1 MKNQISD
8 IDRGIRRRVQL
19 FALIMLASFAAV
31 FFLIIQPE
39 HGRASQANAEVD
51 RLARE
56 GGSIVATESMLQDL
70 EKERAQRLA
79 IEHEQLE
86 IIPDHASESR
96 LTDALALK
104 VDDGAATSWS
114 VRLLPV
120 EEIDVPDETRLFR
133 SLPMAVEMRGRFA
146 AVLDALQR
154 VESSDRL
161 VRLRSLRV
169 IRSRTSSQMVEA
181 NFELDTVFATEVTE

>member
-1 MKNQISD
+1 MKNKISE
-8 IDRGIRRRVQL
+8 IDRNIRRRVQ
-19 FALIMLASFAAV
+19 FWSVIMAASVAAA
-31 FFLIIQPE
+31 FFLVIQPE
-39 HGRASQANAEVD
+39 YGRASVATAEMD
-51 RLARE
+51 RLERE
-56 GGSIVATESMLQDL
+56 SGSIIATESMLQEL
-70 EKERAQRLA
+70 EVERIHRLS
-79 IEHEQLE
+79 IEREQLE
-86 IIPDHASESR
+86 TIPTSASESR

-120 EEIDVPDETRLFR
+120 EEIQVPDETKQFK

-169 IRSRTSSQMVEA
+169 TRSRNESQMVEA

>member
-1 MKNQISD
+1 MKNRISA

-19 FALIMLASFAAV
+19 SALIMLAAFASV

-39 HGRASQANAEVD
+39 HSRAEQANAEVD
-51 RLARE
+51 RLERE
-56 GGSIVATESMLQDL
+56 GGSIVATETMLQDL
-70 EKERAQRLA
+70 EAERAQRLA

-86 IIPDHASESR
+86 IIPKDASESR

>member
-1 MKNQISD
+1 MKKQISE
-8 IDRGIRRRVQL
+8 IDRDIRRRVQ
-19 FALIMLASFAAV
+19 FSAVIMSAAIASA
-31 FFLIIQPE
+31 FFLVIQPE
-39 HGRASQANAEVD
+39 HSRASVATNEVD
-51 RLARE
+51 RLERE
-56 GGSIVATESMLQDL
+56 SGSIVATESMLDEL
-70 EKERAQRLA
+70 KIERAHRLA
-79 IEHEQLE
+79 IERDQLE
-86 IIPDHASESR
+86 AIPVDASESR

-120 EEIDVPDETRLFR
+120 EEIDVPDETRQFK

-169 IRSRTSSQMVEA
+169 TRSRNDSQMVEA
-181 NFELDTVFATEVTE
+181 NFELDTVFATEVIE

>member
-19 FALIMLASFAAV
+19 FALIMLAAFAAV
-31 FFLIIQPE
+31 LFLIIQPE
-39 HGRASQANAEVD
+39 HSRAAQANAEVD
-51 RLARE
+51 RLERE

-70 EKERAQRLA
+70 GTERARRLA
-79 IEHEQLE
+79 IEREQLE

>member
-1 MKNQISD
+1 MKNEIRH
-8 IDRGIRRRVQL
+8 IDRGIRRRIQ
-19 FALIMLASFAAV
+19 FSAMIMLAAFAAA
-31 FFLIIQPE
+31 FFLVIQPE
-39 HGRASQANAEVD
+39 HGRAALATDEVN
-51 RLARE
+51 RLERE
-56 GGSIVATESMLQDL
+56 SGSIIATESMLNEL
-70 EKERAQRLA
+70 EIERSHRLS
-79 IEHEQLE
+79 IEREQLE
-86 IIPDHASESR
+86 PIPADASESR

-120 EEIDVPDETRLFR
+120 EEIEVPDETRQFK

-146 AVLDALQR
+146 AVLAALQR

-169 IRSRTSSQMVEA
+169 TRSRTDSKMVEA

>member
-1 MKNQISD
+1 MKKQISE
-8 IDRGIRRRVQL
+8 IDRDIRRRVQ
-19 FALIMLASFAAV
+19 FTAVIMSAAIASV
-31 FFLIIQPE
+31 FFLVIQPE
-39 HGRASQANAEVD
+39 HSRASVATNEVD
-51 RLARE
+51 RLERE
-56 GGSIVATESMLQDL
+56 SGSIVATESMLDEL
-70 EKERAQRLA
+70 KIERAHRLA
-79 IEHEQLE
+79 IERDQLE
-86 IIPDHASESR
+86 AIPVDASESR

-120 EEIDVPDETRLFR
+120 EEIDVPDETRQFK

-169 IRSRTSSQMVEA
+169 TRSRNDSQMVEA
-181 NFELDTVFATEVTE
+181 NFELDTVFATEVIE

>member
-1 MKNQISD
+1 MKNEISE
-8 IDRGIRRRVQL
+8 IDRGIRRRVQ
-19 FALIMLASFAAV
+19 FSAVIMMAFVAAV
-31 FFLIIQPE
+31 FFLVIQPE
-39 HGRASQANAEVD
+39 HSRASLASDEVE
-51 RLARE
+51 RLERE
-56 GGSIVATESMLQDL
+56 SGSIIATESMLQDL
-70 EKERAQRLA
+70 ELERMHRIT
-79 IEHEQLE
+79 IEREQLE
-86 IIPDHASESR
+86 IIPTDASESR

-114 VRLLPV
+114 VRLLPI
-120 EEIDVPDETRLFR
+120 EEIEVPDETRQFK

-169 IRSRTSSQMVEA
+169 TRSRSESDMVEA
-181 NFELDTVFATEVTE
+181 NFELDTVFATEVIE

>member
-1 MKNQISD
+1 MKNEINE
-8 IDRGIRRRVQL
+8 IDRVIRRRVQCS
-19 FALIMLASFAAV
+19 ALIMLAAFAAA
-31 FFLIIQPE
+31 FFLVIQPE
-39 HGRASQANAEVD
+39 HSRASLATDEVE
-51 RLARE
+51 RLERE
-56 GGSIVATESMLQDL
+56 SGSIIATESMLQEL
-70 EKERAQRLA
+70 ELERRHRIT
-79 IEHEQLE
+79 IEREQLE
-86 IIPDHASESR
+86 IIPTDASESR

-114 VRLLPV
+114 VRLLPI
-120 EEIDVPDETRLFR
+120 EEIEVPDETRQFK

-169 IRSRTSSQMVEA
+169 TRSRSQSDMVEA
-181 NFELDTVFATEVTE
+181 NFELDTVFATEVIE

>member
-1 MKNQISD
+1 MKNGISET
-8 IDRGIRRRVQL
+8 DRVIRRRIQL
-19 FALIMLASFAAV
+19 SGLLMVAAFAAV
-31 FFLIIQPE
+31 FLLVVQPE
-39 HGRASQANAEVD
+39 HGRSARANAEVD
-51 RLARE
+51 RLERE
-56 GGSIVATESMLQDL
+56 GGSIVATESMLHDL
-70 EKERAQRLA
+70 ESEREQRFA
-79 IEHEQLE
+79 IEREQIE
-86 IIPDHASESR
+86 IIPVDASESR

-120 EEIDVPDETRLFR
+120 EEIDVPDETRQFK

-169 IRSRTSSQMVEA
+169 IRSRTSSNLVEA

>member
-1 MKNQISD
+1 MKNEISE
-8 IDRGIRRRVQL
+8 IDRGIRRRVH
-19 FALIMLASFAAV
+19 FSAVIMLALVAAV
-31 FFLIIQPE
+31 FFLVIQPE
-39 HGRASQANAEVD
+39 HSRASLATDEVE
-51 RLARE
+51 RLERE
-56 GGSIVATESMLQDL
+56 SGSIIATESMLQEL
-70 EKERAQRLA
+70 ELERRHRIT
-79 IEHEQLE
+79 IEREQLE
-86 IIPDHASESR
+86 IIPTDASESR

-114 VRLLPV
+114 VRLLPI
-120 EEIDVPDETRLFR
+120 EEIEVPDETRQFK

-169 IRSRTSSQMVEA
+169 TRSRSESDMVEA
-181 NFELDTVFATEVTE
+181 NFELDTVFATEVIE

>member
-1 MKNQISD
+1 MKNEISE
-8 IDRGIRRRVQL
+8 IDRGIRRRVH
-19 FALIMLASFAAV
+19 FSAVIMLALVAAV
-31 FFLIIQPE
+31 FFLVIQPE
-39 HGRASQANAEVD
+39 HTRASLATDEVE
-51 RLARE
+51 RLERE
-56 GGSIVATESMLQDL
+56 SGSIIATESMLQEL
-70 EKERAQRLA
+70 ELERMHRIT
-79 IEHEQLE
+79 IEREQLE
-86 IIPDHASESR
+86 IIPTDASESR

-114 VRLLPV
+114 VRLLPI
-120 EEIDVPDETRLFR
+120 EEIEVPDETRQFK

-169 IRSRTSSQMVEA
+169 TRSRSESDMVEA
-181 NFELDTVFATEVTE
+181 NFELDTVFATEVIE

>member
-133 SLPMAVEMRGRFA
+133 SLLMAVEMRGRFA

>member
-1 MKNQISD
+1 MKKQISE
-8 IDRGIRRRVQL
+8 IDRDIRRRVQ
-19 FALIMLASFAAV
+19 FSAVIMSAAIASV
-31 FFLIIQPE
+31 FFLVIQPE
-39 HGRASQANAEVD
+39 HSRASVATNEVD
-51 RLARE
+51 RLERE
-56 GGSIVATESMLQDL
+56 SGSIVATESMLDEL
-70 EKERAQRLA
+70 KIERAHRLA
-79 IEHEQLE
+79 IERDQLE
-86 IIPDHASESR
+86 AIPVDASESR

-120 EEIDVPDETRLFR
+120 EEIDVPDETRQFK

-169 IRSRTSSQMVEA
+169 TRSRNDSQMVEA
-181 NFELDTVFATEVTE
+181 NFELDTVFATEVIE

>member
-1 MKNQISD
+1 MKNEISE
-8 IDRGIRRRVQL
+8 IDRGIRRRVQ
-19 FALIMLASFAAV
+19 FSAVIMMVLVAAV
-31 FFLIIQPE
+31 FFLVIQPE
-39 HGRASQANAEVD
+39 HSRASLATDEVE
-51 RLARE
+51 RLERE
-56 GGSIVATESMLQDL
+56 SGSIIATESMLQDL
-70 EKERAQRLA
+70 ELERMHRIT
-79 IEHEQLE
+79 IEREQLE
-86 IIPDHASESR
+86 IIPTDASESR

-114 VRLLPV
+114 VRLLPI
-120 EEIDVPDETRLFR
+120 EEIDVPDETRQFK

-169 IRSRTSSQMVEA
+169 TRSRSESDMVEA
-181 NFELDTVFATEVTE
+181 NFELDTVFATEVIE

>member
-1 MKNQISD
+1 
-8 IDRGIRRRVQL
+8 
-19 FALIMLASFAAV
+19 V
-31 FFLIIQPE
+31 FFLVIQPE
-39 HGRASQANAEVD
+39 HSRASLATDEVE
-51 RLARE
+51 RLERE
-56 GGSIVATESMLQDL
+56 SGSIIATESMLQDL
-70 EKERAQRLA
+70 ELERMHRIT
-79 IEHEQLE
+79 IEREQLE
-86 IIPDHASESR
+86 IIPTDASESR

-114 VRLLPV
+114 VRLLPI
-120 EEIDVPDETRLFR
+120 EEIEVPDETRQFK

-169 IRSRTSSQMVEA
+169 TRSRSESDMVEA
-181 NFELDTVFATEVTE
+181 NFELDTVFATEVIE

>member
-1 MKNQISD
+1 MKNEISE
-8 IDRGIRRRVQL
+8 IDRGIRRRVH
-19 FALIMLASFAAV
+19 FSAVIMLALVAAV
-31 FFLIIQPE
+31 FFLVIQPE
-39 HGRASQANAEVD
+39 HSRASLAADEVE
-51 RLARE
+51 RLERE
-56 GGSIVATESMLQDL
+56 SGSIIATESMLQEL
-70 EKERAQRLA
+70 ELERRHRIT
-79 IEHEQLE
+79 IEREQLE
-86 IIPDHASESR
+86 IIPTDASESR

-114 VRLLPV
+114 VRLLPI
-120 EEIDVPDETRLFR
+120 EEIEVPDETRQFK

-169 IRSRTSSQMVEA
+169 TRSRSESDMVEA
-181 NFELDTVFATEVTE
+181 NFELDTVFATEVIE

>member
-1 MKNQISD
+1 MKNEISE
-8 IDRGIRRRVQL
+8 IDRGIRRRVH
-19 FALIMLASFAAV
+19 FSAVIMLSLVAAV
-31 FFLIIQPE
+31 FFLVIQPE
-39 HGRASQANAEVD
+39 HTRASLATDEVE
-51 RLARE
+51 RLERE
-56 GGSIVATESMLQDL
+56 SGSIIATESMLQELKL
-70 EKERAQRLA
+70 ERTRRITIER
-79 IEHEQLE
+79 EQLE
-86 IIPDHASESR
+86 IIPTDASESR

-114 VRLLPV
+114 VRLLPI
-120 EEIDVPDETRLFR
+120 EEIEVPDETRQFK

-169 IRSRTSSQMVEA
+169 TRSRSESDMVEA
-181 NFELDTVFATEVTE
+181 NFELDTVFATEVIE

>member
-1 MKNQISD
+1 M
-8 IDRGIRRRVQL
+8 
-19 FALIMLASFAAV
+19 

-39 HGRASQANAEVD
+39 HSRAEQANAEVD
-51 RLARE
+51 RLERE

-70 EKERAQRLA
+70 ETERAQRLA

-86 IIPDHASESR
+86 TIPEDASESR

>member
-1 MKNQISD
+1 MKNRISA

-19 FALIMLASFAAV
+19 SALIMLAAFASV

-39 HGRASQANAEVD
+39 HSRAEQANAEVD
-51 RLARE
+51 RLERE

-70 EKERAQRLA
+70 ETERAQRLA

-86 IIPDHASESR
+86 IIPDDASESR

-120 EEIDVPDETRLFR
+120 EEIDVPDETRRFR

>member
-1 MKNQISD
+1 MKNEIRH
-8 IDRGIRRRVQL
+8 IDRGIRRRVQ
-19 FALIMLASFAAV
+19 FSAMIMLAAFAAA
-31 FFLIIQPE
+31 FFLVIQPE
-39 HGRASQANAEVD
+39 HGRAALATDEVN
-51 RLARE
+51 RLERE
-56 GGSIVATESMLQDL
+56 SGSIIATESMLNEL
-70 EKERAQRLA
+70 EIERSHRLS
-79 IEHEQLE
+79 IEREQLE
-86 IIPDHASESR
+86 PIPADASESR

-120 EEIDVPDETRLFR
+120 EEIEVPDETRQFK

-146 AVLDALQR
+146 AVLAALQR

-169 IRSRTSSQMVEA
+169 TRSRTDSKMVEA

>member
-1 MKNQISD
+1 MKYRISA

-19 FALIMLASFAAV
+19 SALIMLAAFASV

-39 HGRASQANAEVD
+39 HSRAEQANAEVD
-51 RLARE
+51 RLERE

-70 EKERAQRLA
+70 ETERAQRLA

-86 IIPDHASESR
+86 TIPEDASESR

>member
-31 FFLIIQPE
+31 FFLIIQPD

>member
-1 MKNQISD
+1 MKNEISE
-8 IDRGIRRRVQL
+8 IDRGIRRRMQFSAV
-19 FALIMLASFAAV
+19 IMMAIVAGV
-31 FFLIIQPE
+31 FFLVIQPE
-39 HGRASQANAEVD
+39 HSRASLANDEVE
-51 RLARE
+51 RLERE
-56 GGSIVATESMLQDL
+56 SGSIIATESMLQELDL
-70 EKERAQRLA
+70 ERMHRITIER
-79 IEHEQLE
+79 EQLE
-86 IIPDHASESR
+86 IIPTDASESR

-114 VRLLPV
+114 VRLLPI
-120 EEIDVPDETRLFR
+120 EEIEVPDETRQFK

-169 IRSRTSSQMVEA
+169 TRSRSESDMVEA
-181 NFELDTVFATEVTE
+181 NFELDTVFATEVIE

>member
-1 MKNQISD
+1 MKNEISE
-8 IDRGIRRRVQL
+8 IDRDIRRRVQ
-19 FALIMLASFAAV
+19 FSALIMAVAAAAA
-31 FFLIIQPE
+31 FFLIIHPE
-39 HGRASQANAEVD
+39 HSRASMANVEVD
-51 RLARE
+51 RLE
-56 GGSIVATESMLQDL
+56 HESGSMVATESMLQEL
-70 EKERAQRLA
+70 KIERSHRLA
-79 IEHEQLE
+79 IERDQLE
-86 IIPDHASESR
+86 MIPEDASESR

-120 EEIDVPDETRLFR
+120 EKIDVPDETRDFK
-133 SLPMAVEMRGRFA
+133 SLPMAVEMSGRFA
-146 AVLDALQR
+146 AVLEALQR

-169 IRSRTSSQMVEA
+169 TRSRSDSEMVEA

>member
-1 MKNQISD
+1 MKNEISE
-8 IDRGIRRRVQL
+8 IDRDIRRRVQ
-19 FALIMLASFAAV
+19 FSALIMAAAAAAA
-31 FFLIIQPE
+31 FFLIIHPE
-39 HGRASQANAEVD
+39 HSRASMANVEVD
-51 RLARE
+51 RLE
-56 GGSIVATESMLQDL
+56 HESGSMVATESMLQEL
-70 EKERAQRLA
+70 KIERSHRLA
-79 IEHEQLE
+79 IERDQLE
-86 IIPDHASESR
+86 MIPVDASESR

-120 EEIDVPDETRLFR
+120 EKIDVPDETRDFK
-133 SLPMAVEMRGRFA
+133 SLPMAVEMSGRFA
-146 AVLDALQR
+146 AVLEALQR

-169 IRSRTSSQMVEA
+169 TRSRSDSEMVEA